1 MCGSTLKHVRDI
13 IRTYNFDIVF
23 AELRVILRTG
33 YKFVEIVAVAER
45 YLIIIHV
52 KNKEEAVL
60 NTLSRTKF

>member
-1 MCGSTLKHVRDI
+1 M

>member
-1 MCGSTLKHVRDI
+1 MVCGSTLKHVRDM

-45 YLIIIHV
+45 YLIIIHL
-52 KNKEEAVL
+52 KIKKKPL
-60 NTLSRTKF
+60 